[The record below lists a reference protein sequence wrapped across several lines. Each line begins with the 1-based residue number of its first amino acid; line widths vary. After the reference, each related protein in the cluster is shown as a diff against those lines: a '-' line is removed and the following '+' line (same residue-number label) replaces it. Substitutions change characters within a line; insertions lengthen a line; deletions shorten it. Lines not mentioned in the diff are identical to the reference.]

1 MAEPPASGSRKRTR
15 RIIQGLLSLAVVVA
29 IFFFALPQFAD
40 FSEVWAAITDMTPI
54 ELTSLVLAAVWNIV
68 TYWFVMVSS
77 LPGSN
82 IWQAM
87 KVNQTSTAVTNTLPG
102 GSALGI
108 GVTYAMYA
116 AYGFSHSEVGLSV
129 LVSGV
134 WNNFVKLGMPIVAL
148 ALLAIQGDASAGRL
162 TAALFGLGALVA
174 AIVLFALALR
184 SEHLAYKV
192 GDRLSSV
199 ASFFTRLIRRPAVAS
214 WGASVVRFR
223 RDAIS
228 LLRRRWLWLTASTVV
243 SHISLFFVLLLS
255 LRHIGV
261 SEQEVGWVE
270 ALAAFAF
277 VRLITALPITPG
289 GLGVVEFALSAA
301 LVAAGGPRAP
311 VVAATL
317 VYRALT
323 YVLPIPFGLIAYLK
337 WKRGSEARR
346 IRADEMRARRAAE
359 EAIR

>member
-1 MAEPPASGSRKRTR
+1 MVEAPPSGSRKRTR
-15 RIIQGLLSLAVVVA
+15 KIIQGLLSLAVVIAV
-29 IFFFALPQFAD
+29 FFFALPQFAD
-40 FSEVWAAITDMTPI
+40 FSQVWAAIRNMTPI
-54 ELTSLVLAAVWNIV
+54 ELASLVLAAVWNIV

-82 IWQAM
+82 VWQAM

-162 TAALFGLGALVA
+162 TAALIGVGALAA
-174 AIVLFALALR
+174 AIVLFAMALR
-184 SEHLAYKV
+184 SEQFAYKL

-199 ASFFTRLIRRPAVAS
+199 ASFFRRTIGRSEVPS
-214 WGASVVRFR
+214 WGDAVVGFR

-228 LLRRRWLWLTASTVV
+228 LLHRRWIPLTVSTVV
-243 SHISLFFVLLLS
+243 SHLSLFLVLLLS

-261 SEQEVGWVE
+261 SEQEVSWVE

-317 VYRALT
+317 IYRALT
-323 YVLPIPFGLIAYLK
+323 YVLPIPFGLIAYLR
-337 WKRGSEARR
+337 WKKGSEARR
-346 IRADEMRARRAAE
+346 LRADELRARRAAE